1 MVARPAVLSDLGAGM
16 SWGDMKKVIS
26 TYKAVK
32 KTAGLCDCSELVG
45 AERDEDEDDNV
56 VWQLCKHFRQC
67 KNQPQVV

>member
-32 KTAGLCDCSELVG
+32 KAAGPCDCGKLVG
-45 AERDEDEDDNV
+45 AERDEDEDDNI
-56 VWQLCKHFRQC
+56 VWQPCKHFHRFEN
-67 KNQPQVV
+67 KVV